1 MLRLRGFFNP
11 LGICYFLSFIQIF
24 LISGNMS
31 SSFLSRISSF
41 TYLNFTQFLG
51 ALNDNIYKLL
61 IVYFFIQLEG
71 IEYSHQILATTGA
84 IFVIPFLLFSAFS
97 GTLADRFSKRDVI
110 VLTKILELVIMGL
123 AVCAF
128 AFQSKWGS
136 YVILFLLA
144 TQSAIFGPSKYGIV
158 PELVASEK
166 ISKANGLMTSFTF
179 LAIILGTFLA
189 SFLIQIT
196 ARNFIICSIF
206 CTFIAIVGLITS
218 FGIEP
223 TPPAGSE
230 KKFQIFFLKQIYQT
244 LKLARQEVSLLPA
257 MLGSAYF
264 LFVGAFTQLNIIP
277 FAVQSLH
284 LSDIQGGY
292 LFFLTAL
299 GIGIGALVAGKISG
313 RIVELGLVPIG
324 ALGISICAYLLD
336 AFSSQLL
343 LVIPLV
349 ALLGIF
355 GGIFEIPLDSYIQVA
370 SPRSSRG
377 QMVAATNFLSFVG
390 VLFASAMI
398 YLDSEVFGIHS
409 DQGFTVIGILTTGVT
424 IAFTF
429 QFFDYL
435 TRFIASTL
443 SKLHFR
449 TAFTGRENIPDC
461 PALYVCTHTAWNDT
475 LLLMGSQRRR
485 MRFFIEQEQ
494 RHFPWMT
501 RLYRLLRVVFIPD
514 IEPLDKNQECLD
526 AIQNTLKKGISV
538 CIFIQSWDIYSE
550 VEKLHQATPFSQI
563 IAAANYPII
572 PVRIEKEM
580 KETRFYFLR
589 CLLNRYRVPAAVTF
603 GNMVYQGQ
611 LSLLNVRHEHE
622 LCFED

>member
-1 MLRLRGFFNP
+1 MT
-11 LGICYFLSFIQIF
+11 ST
-24 LISGNMS
+24 
-31 SSFLSRISSF
+31 FLSRFSSF
-41 TYLNFTQFLG
+41 TYLNMTQFLG

-84 IFVIPFLLFSAFS
+84 IFVIPFLLFSALS
-97 GTLADRFSKRDVI
+97 GTLADRFSKRDII
-110 VLTKILELVIMGL
+110 VTTKILELVIMGL
-123 AVCAF
+123 ALCAF

-136 YVILFLLA
+136 YAVLFLLA

-158 PELVASEK
+158 PELVSTEK

-196 ARNFIICSIF
+196 GRNFIISAIF

-223 TPPAGSE
+223 TPPSGSE
-230 KKFQIFFLKQIYQT
+230 KKFQFFFLREIYQT
-244 LKLARQEVSLLPA
+244 LVQASKEISLLPA
-257 MLGSAYF
+257 MFGSAFF
-264 LFVGAFTQLNIIP
+264 LFIGAFTQLNIIP

-299 GIGIGALVAGKISG
+299 GIGTGALIAGKISG

-324 ALGISICAYLLD
+324 GFGIAISAILLD
-336 AFSSQLL
+336 VFSSHL
-343 LVIPLV
+343 LVIIPLV
-349 ALLGIF
+349 TVLGIF

-370 SPRSSRG
+370 SPKRSRG
-377 QMVAATNFLSFVG
+377 QMVAATNFMSFVG
-390 VLFASAMI
+390 VLFASGMI
-398 YLDSEVFGIHS
+398 YLNSE
-409 DQGFTVIGILTTGVT
+409 VIGIESDKGFALVGVLTFFVT

-429 QFFDYL
+429 QFFDYIS
-435 TRFIASTL
+435 RFFASIL
-443 SKLHFR
+443 SRLHFR
-449 TAFTGRENIPDC
+449 TRFEGTENIPDC

-475 LLLMGSQRRR
+475 LLILGAQRRR
-485 MRFFIEQEQ
+485 IRFFIEHEQ
-494 RHFPWMT
+494 QHSPWMR

-514 IEPLDKNQECLD
+514 IEPLVNNPQCLE

-538 CIFIQSWDIYSE
+538 CIFIRSWDVYSE
-550 VEKLHQATPFSQI
+550 VEKLHNTEPFNQI
-563 IAAANYPII
+563 LEAANYPII
-572 PVRIEKEM
+572 PVKMEKGT
-580 KETRFYFLR
+580 KGRSFPFFNGLFQKF
-589 CLLNRYRVPAAVTF
+589 RVPALIKF
-603 GNMVYQGQ
+603 GGIVYSGHHSV
-611 LSLLNVRHEHE
+611 LTTPHEHE